1 MMIHLCSEL
10 LAALNGRTFSTAES
24 CTGGGIGATFTA
36 VPGSSAAYKGGI
48 ISYTNWV
55 KENLL
60 GVPTEILATKG
71 AVSEE
76 TARAMAVGVR
86 KQLRT
91 TMAVSVTGIAGPDS
105 DEFRTPVGTVY
116 IGYAD
121 SKTAYAKKFFFEGNR
136 ELIRNQATRAA
147 LEMLLRECTGEGDAS

>member
-1 MMIHLCSEL
+1 MMSLCSEL
-10 LAALNGRTFSTAES
+10 LQALNGRTFSTAES
-24 CTGGGIGATFTA
+24 CTGGGIGAAFTS

-60 GVPTEILATKG
+60 GVPTDVLAQKG

-76 TARAMAVGVR
+76 TAKAMAVGVR

-91 TMAVSVTGIAGPDS
+91 TMAVSVTGIAGPDT
-105 DEFRTPVGTVY
+105 DEFNTPVGTVY

-121 SKTAYAKKFFFEGNR
+121 AKSSYAKKYFFSGDR
-136 ELIRNQATRAA
+136 DLIRQQATRAT
-147 LEMLLRECTGEGDAS
+147 LEILLCECKGEGSHS

>member
-1 MMIHLCSEL
+1 MILCSEL
-10 LAALNGRTFSTAES
+10 LKALNGRTFSTAES
-24 CTGGGIGATFTA
+24 CTGGGIGAAFTA
-36 VPGSSAAYKGGI
+36 VPGSSAVYKGGI

-60 GVPTEILATKG
+60 GVPTEMLAQKG

-76 TARAMAVGVR
+76 TAKAMAVGVR

-91 TMAVSVTGIAGPDS
+91 TMAVSVTGIAGPDT
-105 DEFRTPVGTVY
+105 DEFHTPVGTVY

-121 SKTAYAKKFFFEGNR
+121 AKTSFAKKFFFSGDR
-136 ELIRNQATRAA
+136 CSIRQQATCAA
-147 LEMLLRECTGEGDAS
+147 LEILLTECKGEGNPS

>member
-1 MMIHLCSEL
+1 MMSLCSEL
-10 LAALNGRTFSTAES
+10 LKALNGKTFSTAES
-24 CTGGGIGATFTA
+24 CTGGGIGAAFTA
-36 VPGSSAAYKGGI
+36 VPGSSVAYKGGI

-55 KENLL
+55 NENLL
-60 GVPTEILATKG
+60 GVPTEILARNG

-76 TARAMAVGVR
+76 TAKAMAVGVR

-105 DEFRTPVGTVY
+105 DEFHTPVGTVY

-121 SKTAYAKKFFFEGNR
+121 AKMSYAKKFFFSGDR
-136 ELIRNQATRAA
+136 DLIRQQATRAA
-147 LEMLLRECTGEGDAS
+147 LEMLLFECKGEGNPS

>member
-1 MMIHLCSEL
+1 MKTLSCEVLSR
-10 LAALNGRTFSTAES
+10 LAGKTLVTAES
-24 CTGGGIGATFTA
+24 ITGGGIGAALTDIS
-36 VPGSSAAYKGGI
+36 GSSSVYKGGI

-60 GVPTEILATKG
+60 GVPTEILVQKG

-76 TARAMAVGVR
+76 TAKAMAVGVR

-91 TMAVSVTGIAGPDS
+91 TMAVSVTGIAGPDT
-105 DEFRTPVGTVY
+105 DEFHTPVGTVY

-121 SKTAYAKKFFFEGNR
+121 AKTSFAKKFFFSGDR
-136 ELIRNQATRAA
+136 CSIRQQATCAA
-147 LEMLLRECTGEGDAS
+147 LEILLTECKGEGNPS

>member
-1 MMIHLCSEL
+1 MSLCSEL
-10 LAALNGRTFSTAES
+10 LKALNGRTFSTAES
-24 CTGGGIGATFTA
+24 STGGGIGAAFTA
-36 VPGSSAAYKGGI
+36 VPGSSAVYKGGI

-60 GVPTEILATKG
+60 GVPTEILVQKG

-76 TARAMAVGVR
+76 TAKAMAVGVR

-91 TMAVSVTGIAGPDS
+91 TMAVSVTGIAGPDT
-105 DEFRTPVGTVY
+105 DEFHTPVGTVY

-121 SKTAYAKKFFFEGNR
+121 AKTSFAKKFFFSGDR
-136 ELIRNQATRAA
+136 CSIRQQATCAA
-147 LEMLLRECTGEGDAS
+147 LEILLTECKGEGNPS